1 MIGESLGM
9 HRINPNK
16 KNKVSAMRQVALI
29 TGAASPLG
37 TAICF
42 GLAKEGTCIALH
54 FGRSREN
61 TLKLQEKLNH
71 FGIETIILK
80 ADLKKP
86 SHVKSL
92 ISQVTRKWGRLD
104 LLVNNASLFQPT
116 RLRAE
121 NWKEWTEFFHI
132 NALAPCSL
140 GIAALPW
147 LRKSKGSIINITD
160 IYGELPILKSYP
172 AYSLSK
178 AALIF
183 LTKYLAVEFSPN
195 VRVNAVS
202 PGAISFPQS
211 YKHEKKKKL
220 VQKSAL
226 KRQGTPEEIADAVLF
241 LAKNR
246 FITGQVLKVDGGRF
260 IH

>member
-1 MIGESLGM
+1 M
-9 HRINPNK
+9 HRINSGQKVKFPTK
-16 KNKVSAMRQVALI
+16 KKVALV
-29 TGAASPLG
+29 TGAASSLG

-42 GLAKEGTCIALH
+42 GLAKQGAYIALH
-54 FGRSREN
+54 FGSSQKN
-61 TLKLQEKLNH
+61 TLRLQKKLSH
-71 FGIETIILK
+71 FGIETIVSG
-80 ADLKKP
+80 ADLKNP
-86 SHVKSL
+86 SHINPL
-92 ISQVTRKWGRLD
+92 ITQVIGRWGRLD
-104 LLVNNASLFQPT
+104 LLVNNASLFEPN
-116 RLRAE
+116 LLKAE
-121 NWKEWTEFFHI
+121 NWENWTEFFHV
-132 NALAPCSL
+132 NSLAPCSL
-140 GIAALPW
+140 AIAAFPW

-160 IYGELPILKSYP
+160 IYGELPILKNYP

-211 YKHEKKKKL
+211 YKQEKKKKL
-220 VQKSAL
+220 IQKSAL
-226 KRQGTPEEIADAVLF
+226 KRQGRPEEIADAVIF
-241 LAKNR
+241 LAENG